1 MATAAV
7 MGRKQAADD
16 MRRRFIIKS
25 VHPMSCFLA
34 YLAHAVNSSSCG
46 TKLMTFTRSS
56 TPVVALVLMS
66 VLLLLLLV
74 PVLAAFAANI
84 TGTNGNDNLRG
95 TRNSDTI
102 RARGGD
108 DLVYGRGSSDNL
120 YGGRGNDKVFGA
132 NGNDNIYGWY
142 GTNLL
147 DGGPGRDTIYATGIR
162 ECFPANDPCNTWN
175 NVIYGRDG
183 SDRVIVSYTDATI
196 RGGRGNDRINVNGDS
211 EDNSVRVHGQ
221 QGNDFI
227 RSIGPIYGD
236 SGNDVIHVSN
246 DGNTQAFGGPGHDR
260 IFDHSPPEGGRLEGG
275 PGNDYIELVG
285 HAEGMMTGGPG
296 ADTFVCPS
304 EQQITFNEYRS
315 SRVVD
320 YNPDEGDT
328 IPVGQCGATIN
339 DDDCDDDETK
349 RMLTEA
355 KEKVVEK
362 FMPLGGEPSS
372 PYGPYGVNRV
382 GVDDLH
388 CEIIVTVN
396 TEQDRINF
404 PISSMDGFP
413 IRVQVGSI
421 SLLED
426 PKATVPEEENA
437 TAPPPPTT
445 TPQPQPE
452 PEPQPEPPSTDD
464 GDDNGG
470 GNSTG

>member
-1 MATAAV
+1 
-7 MGRKQAADD
+7 
-16 MRRRFIIKS
+16 
-25 VHPMSCFLA
+25 MSCFLA
-34 YLAHAVNSSSCG
+34 YLADAVNSGICRISLLTTTRRT
-46 TKLMTFTRSS
+46 TK
-56 TPVVALVLMS
+56 VVVVIRRPAAALVLAATS
-66 VLLLLLLV
+66 IIILLV
-74 PVLAAFAANI
+74 APVLHDAAYAANI
-84 TGTNGNDNLRG
+84 GTNGDDNLRG

-120 YGGRGNDKVFGA
+120 YGGRGNDRIYGA
-132 NGNDNIYGWY
+132 NGNDNIYGWH
-142 GTNLL
+142 GSNHL
-147 DGGPGRDTIYATGIR
+147 DAGPGRDTIYATGIR
-162 ECFPANDPCNTWN
+162 ECFRANDPCSTWN

-246 DGNTQAFGGPGHDR
+246 DGSTQAFGGPGHDR

-275 PGNDYIELVG
+275 PGDDYIELVG
-285 HAEGMMTGGPG
+285 RAEPRMIGGPG
-296 ADTFVCPS
+296 ADTFVCGPDS
-304 EQQITFNEYRS
+304 QFEIIE
-315 SRVVD
+315 D

-328 IPVGQCGATIN
+328 IVGQCATTRIN
-339 DDDCDDDETK
+339 RDDCDDDERK

-362 FMPLGGEPSS
+362 FMPLGEPS
-372 PYGPYGVNRV
+372 PYGVNGV
-382 GVDDLH
+382 GEGD
-388 CEIIVTVN
+388 CEIIVTVY

-404 PISSMDGFP
+404 PMSSIDGFP

-421 SLLED
+421 SIED
-426 PKATVPEEENA
+426 PKATVPEENA
-437 TAPPPPTT
+437 TAPTPPPPTT
-445 TPQPQPE
+445 PPEREEEEQPPA
-452 PEPQPEPPSTDD
+452 PAPPSTD
-464 GDDNGG
+464 GDNGGGG
-470 GNSTG
+470 GNSTAADGD